1 MKKKLYNWLFKKA
14 MKIVALNL
22 VRYKT
27 ILTPEYLLRKG
38 WVERDGF
45 YFEPNI
51 KDKYKISI
59 KFDEVCW
66 WAYNVYYGK
75 NDTWIASET
84 SVEWFENYYLLAH
97 MDNGRYELAGV

>member
-27 ILTPEYLLRKG
+27 ILTPEYLLNKG
-38 WVERDGF
+38 WIEKDGF
-45 YFEPNI
+45 YFEPGI

-59 KFDEVCW
+59 KFDEVCSW
-66 WAYNVYYGK
+66 CYNVYYGK
-75 NDTWIASET
+75 NHTCIASES

-97 MDNGRYELAGV
+97 GDNGRYKLAGY